1 MHYRLIIKDEAKRK
15 LRLLPKRARQEIGYR
30 LFLMQ
35 EDLAGQIKKLK
46 ADKNVYRLRV
56 GDYRI
61 IFELERD
68 LFNVYDVGHRK
79 DIYR

>member
-1 MHYRLIIKDEAKRK
+1 
-15 LRLLPKRARQEIGYR
+15 
-30 LFLMQ
+30 MQ

-68 LFNVYDVGHRK
+68 LVNVYDVGHRK